1 MESRPNPTTNAIR
14 RYYWQFGL
22 SMFAYVI
29 VIFLSRGLWD
39 VANAPWKTVI
49 ALLPMIPAVFVFVS
63 IVRYLLATDELVRR
77 IAVDS
82 LALAGGATALMAV
95 TYGLLEGDGLPRPS
109 AWWTYAAFMASW
121 IVAGYFVRRRYQ

>member
-1 MESRPNPTTNAIR
+1 M
-14 RYYWQFGL
+14 L
-22 SMFAYVI
+22 AYVI
-29 VIFLSRGLWD
+29 VILLSRGMWHT
-39 VANAPWKTVI
+39 ANAPWNTVV

-82 LALAGGATALMAV
+82 LALAGGATALIAV
-95 TYGLLEGDGLPRPS
+95 TYGLLEGAGLPRPS

-121 IVAGYFVRRRYQ
+121 IVSGYFVRRRYQ